1 MVIVLFV
8 FVAPAAIAARCR
20 NDICESIA
28 KEAFVLLVL

>member
-1 MVIVLFV
+1 LLRQQ
-8 FVAPAAIAARCR
+8 AIAARCR